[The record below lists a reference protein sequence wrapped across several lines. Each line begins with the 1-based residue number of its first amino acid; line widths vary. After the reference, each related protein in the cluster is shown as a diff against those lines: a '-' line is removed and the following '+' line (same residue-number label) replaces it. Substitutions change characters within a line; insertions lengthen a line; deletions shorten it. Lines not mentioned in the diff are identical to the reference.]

1 MRLHFRWCI
10 WTSFKLSTIY
20 IFSKWKKKLTNLSLE
35 RECYDLLP
43 ISYVG
48 GKWNRLFSRWSLYDN
63 PFGFPYVLWL
73 LTANKIKTI
82 SFIFLLIKNNKE
94 NKNYRNILKFVH
106 LKIGS
111 LVDGRHYQFGKLG
124 RLFFQIN
131 F

>member
-1 MRLHFRWCI
+1 MTCYPYHMWVESGIGYFQGGASMTTLSAFPMFCDYLLLI
-10 WTSFKLSTIY
+10 KL
-20 IFSKWKKKLTNLSLE
+20 KLFNL
-35 RECYDLLP
+35 
-43 ISYVG
+43 
-48 GKWNRLFSRWSLYDN
+48 F
-63 PFGFPYVLWL
+63 FL
-73 LTANKIKTI
+73 LT
-82 SFIFLLIKNNKE
+82 KNNKE